1 MSLDDNKKTGHER
14 QVHSIPMPYLLG
26 LAHHTKGK
34 KGFTLAELLIALAIL
49 GVIATFTIPKIL
61 SAQQNSRNVAEA
73 KEVAAMISGAF
84 QKAKLD
90 GVVSST
96 TKPSDLTPYMN
107 YVSIDTSGKVIDA
120 PPLGTTATCDSSNPC
135 IKLHNGGYLWFL
147 DIVNFGGTTSLN
159 CLAFI
164 FDPDPS
170 NNTSS
175 TADGPLKAVQ
185 FQLYYDGF
193 LTTRGQAKAGST
205 TSGGGSFGPGA
216 YDPSWFTW

>member
-1 MSLDDNKKTGHER
+1 MKR
-14 QVHSIPMPYLLG
+14 P
-26 LAHHTKGK
+26 
-34 KGFTLAELLIALAIL
+34 GFTLAELLIALAIL

-61 SAQQNSRNVAEA
+61 SAQQNGQKVAQA

-90 GVVSST
+90 GVVSSS
-96 TKPSDLTPYMN
+96 TKSSDLTPYMN
-107 YVSIDTSGKVIDA
+107 YLSIDTSGKVIDA
-120 PPLGTTATCDSSNPC
+120 PVLGTTATCDSSNPC
-135 IKLHNGGYLWFL
+135 IKLHNGGYLWLF
-147 DIVNFGGTTSLN
+147 DGATFGGTTSLN

-170 NNTSS
+170 NNTTS

-193 LTTRGQAKAGST
+193 LTTRGQAKTGST
-205 TSGGGSFGPGA
+205 NSVGGSFGPGGF
-216 YDPSWFTW
+216 DPSWFTW